1 MLFFVTQTMLMKH
14 KIIDSNYSTC
24 RKSKT
29 EMCNQILFR
38 KTILWLLA
46 VCFLLVMFVNDSDGQ
61 YRDYTYR
68 NARDYQYDD
77 DDYDEDYDKSGK
89 CLIMYIVM
97 HHLKSLRIILTIT

>member
-38 KTILWLLA
+38 KTRHKEGWLLPTLHWQGA
-46 VCFLLVMFVNDSDGQ
+46 SFNI
-61 YRDYTYR
+61 
-68 NARDYQYDD
+68 ARLQPDFASSQQ
-77 DDYDEDYDKSGK
+77 
-89 CLIMYIVM
+89 C
-97 HHLKSLRIILTIT
+97 ILHQ